1 MQGVVKRKK
10 NPEKSQILYVMM
22 TFIHDDAPVIP
33 RWYKCVPVHPS

>member
-22 TFIHDDAPVIP
+22 TFIHDDAPFIP
-33 RWYKCVPVHPS
+33 GWYKCVLVHPS